1 MSEPLDIDYVHRF
14 PHRYWFSTWTTDEEH
29 PDGVRY
35 KLLSARQDSTG
46 PVELVVVAEDRRAK
60 LTVVDRTSVS
70 ASAFEKTV
78 AVYVD
83 GLSDSLG
90 VSFFAIDLSRQHTAA
105 DTMRILVD
113 AGWYTLK

>member
-1 MSEPLDIDYVHRF
+1 MSEPIDIDYVHRF

-29 PDGVRY
+29 PEGVRY
-35 KLLSARQDSTG
+35 KLFSARPEPSG
-46 PVELVVVAEDRRAK
+46 PIELVVAAEDKAAK
-60 LTVVDRTSVS
+60 FTVVDRTSVS
-70 ASAFEKTV
+70 ASNFEKTV

-90 VSFFAIDLSRQHTAA
+90 VSFFAIDLSRQRTPA

-113 AGWYTLK
+113 AGWYTLR

>member
-1 MSEPLDIDYVHRF
+1 MSEPIDIDYVHRF

-29 PDGVRY
+29 PEGVRY
-35 KLLSARQDSTG
+35 KLFSARPEASG
-46 PVELVVVAEDRRAK
+46 PIELVVAAEDRTAK
-60 LTVVDRTSVS
+60 FTVVDRTSVS
-70 ASAFEKTV
+70 ASNFEKTV

-90 VSFFAIDLSRQHTAA
+90 VSFFAIDLSRQRTPA

-113 AGWYTLK
+113 AGWYTLR